1 ERLLIKDRSVLRKSL
16 AVLVGVII
24 LFVIHGSIGIEPS
37 IIALSG
43 AGVLMIVA
51 KSRPEHILKQVDWST
66 LIFFAGLFIIIS
78 GAEKAGAIDLLSNTV
93 LQISGG
99 NPWVLFFMIIWISAI
114 ASAFIDNIPFTAT
127 MIPLIYAI
135 YNTES
140 VAAVFG
146 GLAINPL
153 WWALS
158 LGAGFGGNGTVIGS
172 SAGIVATGLAEVN
185 GHRITF
191 NQFIRVGFPFMIASV
206 AVGSIV
212 LLIDVLMRLNLGL

>member
-1 ERLLIKDRSVLRKSL
+1 
-16 AVLVGVII
+16 
-24 LFVIHGSIGIEPS
+24 
-37 IIALSG
+37 
-43 AGVLMIVA
+43 
-51 KSRPEHILKQVDWST
+51 
-66 LIFFAGLFIIIS
+66 
-78 GAEKAGAIDLLSNTV
+78 
-93 LQISGG
+93 
-99 NPWVLFFMIIWISAI
+99 MIIWISAI
-114 ASAFIDNIPFTAT
+114 ASAFIDNIPFAAT

-140 VAAVFG
+140 IAAVFG
-146 GLAINPL
+146 GIAINPL

-158 LGAGFGGNGTVIGS
+158 LGVGFGGNGTVIGS

-212 LLIDVLMRLNLGL
+212 LLIDVLIRLNLGLS

>member
-1 ERLLIKDRSVLRKSL
+1 
-16 AVLVGVII
+16 
-24 LFVIHGSIGIEPS
+24 
-37 IIALSG
+37 
-43 AGVLMIVA
+43 
-51 KSRPEHILKQVDWST
+51 
-66 LIFFAGLFIIIS
+66 
-78 GAEKAGAIDLLSNTV
+78 
-93 LQISGG
+93 
-99 NPWVLFFMIIWISAI
+99 
-114 ASAFIDNIPFTAT
+114 

-146 GLAINPL
+146 SLTINPL

-191 NQFIRVGFPFMIASV
+191 NQFVRVGFPFMIASV

-212 LLIDVLMRLNLGL
+212 LLADVLIRLNFGV

>member
-1 ERLLIKDRSVLRKSL
+1 M
-16 AVLVGVII
+16 II
-24 LFVIHGSIGIEPS
+24 
-37 IIALSG
+37 
-43 AGVLMIVA
+43 A

-78 GAEKAGAIDLLSNTV
+78 GAEKAGAIDLLSTTV
-93 LQISGG
+93 LQVSGG
-99 NPWVLFFMIIWISAI
+99 NPWILFFMIIWISAI
-114 ASAFIDNIPFTAT
+114 ASAFIDNIPFAAT

-140 VAAVFG
+140 IAAVFG
-146 GLAINPL
+146 GAAINPL

-158 LGAGFGGNGTVIGS
+158 LGVGFGGNGTVIGS

-185 GHRITF
+185 GYRITF
-191 NQFIRVGFPFMIASV
+191 IQFMRVGFPFMIASV

-212 LLIDVLMRLNLGL
+212 LLIDVLVRLNLGL